1 MLSRG
6 ARFIVCLRGLFMNTS
21 AWHML
26 LEGAWTTVWISG
38 VSIAIGV
45 VAGLLIALIRLARIP
60 IVDQLLVLYVSL
72 ARATP
77 LVTLT
82 LFIFLS
88 APTFGINLNRN
99 VAGIL
104 ALTLNTTAFN
114 AEIWRSAF
122 RNFSREQREAA
133 MAVGMT
139 PWITFRRIML
149 PQLVV
154 TSLPGLVNE
163 MSFLIKGSPA
173 IAVIGIVDLTRVT
186 NRISAV
192 TYEPLPPILAA
203 CALYMLAI
211 GCLVW
216 LQRLAERRAN
226 RLAM

>member
-1 MLSRG
+1 
-6 ARFIVCLRGLFMNTS
+6 MNAS
-21 AWHML
+21 AWQML

-38 VSIAIGV
+38 VSIALGV
-45 VAGLLIALIRLARIP
+45 TAGLILALIRIARIP
-60 IVDQLLVLYVSL
+60 VVDQILVLYISL

-77 LVTLT
+77 LVTLA

-88 APTFGINLNRN
+88 APTFGLNLDRN

-133 MAVGMT
+133 MAAGMT

-149 PQLVV
+149 PQMMI
-154 TSLPGLVNE
+154 TSLPGLINE

-173 IAVIGIVDLTRVT
+173 I
-186 NRISAV
+186 
-192 TYEPLPPILAA
+192 
-203 CALYMLAI
+203 
-211 GCLVW
+211 
-216 LQRLAERRAN
+216 
-226 RLAM
+226 

>member
-1 MLSRG
+1 
-6 ARFIVCLRGLFMNTS
+6 MNAS
-21 AWHML
+21 AWNML
-26 LEGAWTTVWISG
+26 LEGAWVTLWISG
-38 VSIAIGV
+38 VSIALGV
-45 VAGLLIALIRLARIP
+45 VAGLLVALVRLAKIP
-60 IVDQLLVLYVSL
+60 IIDQLLVLYISL

-88 APTFGINLNRN
+88 APNFGIQLDRS

-104 ALTLNTTAFN
+104 ALTINTTAFN

-122 RNFSREQREAA
+122 GNFSREQREAA
-133 MAVGMT
+133 MAMGMT
-139 PWITFRRIML
+139 PWVMFRRIMF
-149 PQLVV
+149 PQLTI

-192 TYEPLPPILAA
+192 TYEPLPPILVA
-203 CALYMLAI
+203 CVLYMAII

-216 LQRLAERRAN
+216 LQRVAERRAN
-226 RLAM
+226 RLAE

>member
-1 MLSRG
+1 MDS
-6 ARFIVCLRGLFMNTS
+6 T
-21 AWHML
+21 AWTML
-26 LEGAWTTVWISG
+26 LNGAWVTLWISG

-45 VAGLLIALIRLARIP
+45 TLGLIVALIRSVRIP
-60 IVDQLLVLYVSL
+60 FVHQVLGLYISI

-77 LVTLT
+77 LVTLV
-82 LFIFLS
+82 LFIFLT
-88 APTFGINLNRN
+88 APTLGINMDRSI
-99 VAGIL
+99 AGII

-122 RNFSREQREAA
+122 NNFSNDQREAA
-133 MAVGMT
+133 LAVGMT
-139 PWITFRRIML
+139 PAVYFRRIML
-149 PQLVV
+149 PQIVI
-154 TSLPGLVNE
+154 TSLPSLVNE

-203 CALYMLAI
+203 GALYMVIIAA
-211 GCLVW
+211 LVW
-216 LQRLAERRAN
+216 FQRVAERKAN

>member
-1 MLSRG
+1 
-6 ARFIVCLRGLFMNTS
+6 MNAS
-21 AWHML
+21 AWQML
-26 LEGAWTTVWISG
+26 LEGAWTTVWISA

-45 VAGLLIALIRLARIP
+45 VAGLVIALIRLARIP
-60 IVDQLLVLYVSL
+60 IVDQLLVLYISM

-77 LVTLT
+77 LVTLA

-88 APTFGINLNRN
+88 APDLGLDLNRS

-122 RNFSREQREAA
+122 RNFSRDQREAA
-133 MAVGMT
+133 MATGMT

-149 PQLVV
+149 PQMVI

-192 TYEPLPPILAA
+192 TYEPLPPILVAG
-203 CALYMLAI
+203 ALYMMVI

-216 LQRLAERRAN
+216 LQRIFERRAN

>member
-1 MLSRG
+1 
-6 ARFIVCLRGLFMNTS
+6 MNTS

>member
-1 MLSRG
+1 
-6 ARFIVCLRGLFMNTS
+6 MNAS

-26 LEGAWTTVWISG
+26 LEGAWTTLWISA

-45 VAGLLIALIRLARIP
+45 MAGLVIALIRLARIP
-60 IVDQLLVLYVSL
+60 IVDQLLVLYISV

-77 LVTLT
+77 LVTLA

-88 APTFGINLNRN
+88 APDLGLDLNRS

-104 ALTLNTTAFN
+104 ALSLNTTAFN

-122 RNFSREQREAA
+122 RNFSREQSEAA
-133 MAVGMT
+133 MATGMT

-149 PQLVV
+149 PQMVI

-192 TYEPLPPILAA
+192 TYEPLPPILVAG
-203 CALYMLAI
+203 ALYMAII

-226 RLAM
+226 RLAT

>member
-1 MLSRG
+1 MACTWPSK
-6 ARFIVCLRGLFMNTS
+6 F
-21 AWHML
+21 
-26 LEGAWTTVWISG
+26 
-38 VSIAIGV
+38 
-45 VAGLLIALIRLARIP
+45 
-60 IVDQLLVLYVSL
+60 
-72 ARATP
+72 
-77 LVTLT
+77 
-82 LFIFLS
+82 
-88 APTFGINLNRN
+88 AP
-99 VAGIL
+99 AGIL

-122 RNFSREQREAA
+122 RNFSRDQREAA
-133 MAVGMT
+133 MATGMT

-149 PQLVV
+149 PQMVI

-192 TYEPLPPILAA
+192 TYEPLPPILVAG
-203 CALYMLAI
+203 ALYMMVI

-216 LQRLAERRAN
+216 LPRIFERRAN

>member
-1 MLSRG
+1 
-6 ARFIVCLRGLFMNTS
+6 MNAS
-21 AWHML
+21 AWQML
-26 LEGAWTTVWISG
+26 LEGAWTTVWISA

-45 VAGLLIALIRLARIP
+45 VAGLVIALIRLARIP
-60 IVDQLLVLYVSL
+60 IVDQLLVLYISV

-77 LVTLT
+77 LVTLA

-88 APTFGINLNRN
+88 APDLGLDLNRS

-122 RNFSREQREAA
+122 RNVSRDQREAA
-133 MAVGMT
+133 MATGMT

-149 PQLVV
+149 PQMVI

-192 TYEPLPPILAA
+192 TYEPLPPILVAG
-203 CALYMLAI
+203 ALYMMVI

-216 LQRLAERRAN
+216 LQRIFERRAN

>member
-1 MLSRG
+1 
-6 ARFIVCLRGLFMNTS
+6 MNTS

-99 VAGIL
+99 VTGIL

-226 RLAM
+226 RLAV

>member
-1 MLSRG
+1 
-6 ARFIVCLRGLFMNTS
+6 MNAS
-21 AWHML
+21 AWSML
-26 LEGAWTTVWISG
+26 LEGAWVTLWISG

-45 VAGLLIALIRLARIP
+45 VAGLLLALVRLARIP
-60 IVDQLLVLYVSL
+60 IIDQILVLYISL

-88 APTFGINLNRN
+88 APNFGIQLDRNL
-99 VAGIL
+99 AGIL
-104 ALTLNTTAFN
+104 ALTINTTAFN

-122 RNFSREQREAA
+122 GNFSREQREAA
-133 MAVGMT
+133 MSMGMT
-139 PWITFRRIML
+139 PWVTFRRIMF
-149 PQLVV
+149 PQLMI

-192 TYEPLPPILAA
+192 TYEPLPPILVA
-203 CALYMLAI
+203 CALYMAII

-216 LQRLAERRAN
+216 LQRIAEHRAN
-226 RLAM
+226 RLAE

>member
-1 MLSRG
+1 
-6 ARFIVCLRGLFMNTS
+6 MNAS
-21 AWHML
+21 AWQML
-26 LEGAWTTVWISG
+26 LEGAWTTVWISA

-45 VAGLLIALIRLARIP
+45 VAGLVIALVRLARIP
-60 IVDQLLVLYVSL
+60 IVDQLLVLYISV

-77 LVTLT
+77 LVTLA

-88 APTFGINLNRN
+88 APDLGLDLNRS

-122 RNFSREQREAA
+122 RNFSRDQREAA
-133 MAVGMT
+133 MATGMT

-149 PQLVV
+149 PQMVI

-192 TYEPLPPILAA
+192 TYEPLPPILVAG
-203 CALYMLAI
+203 ALYMMVI

-216 LQRLAERRAN
+216 LQRIFERRAN

>member
-1 MLSRG
+1 ME
-6 ARFIVCLRGLFMNTS
+6 AS
-21 AWHML
+21 AWQML
-26 LEGAWTTVWISG
+26 MEGAWTTIWISG
-38 VSIAIGV
+38 VSIVMGV
-45 VAGLLIALIRLARIP
+45 IAGLIIALIRMARIP
-60 IVDQLLVLYVSL
+60 VIEQILVVYISI

-77 LVTLT
+77 LVTLS

-88 APTFGINLNRN
+88 APTIGLGIDRN

-133 MAVGMT
+133 LAVGMT
-139 PWITFRRIML
+139 PWVTFRRIML
-149 PQLVV
+149 PQMVI

-173 IAVIGIVDLTRVT
+173 IAVIGVVDLTRVT

-192 TYEPLPPILAA
+192 TYEPLPPIIAA
-203 CALYMLAI
+203 CALYMMVI
-211 GCLVW
+211 GLLIWV
-216 LQRLAERRAN
+216 QRIAERRAN
-226 RLAM
+226 RLAG

>member
-1 MLSRG
+1 
-6 ARFIVCLRGLFMNTS
+6 MNAS

-26 LEGAWTTVWISG
+26 LEGAWTTLWISG
-38 VSIAIGV
+38 VSIAMGV
-45 VAGLLIALIRLARIP
+45 TAGLILALIRLAKVPLI
-60 IVDQLLVLYVSL
+60 DQLLVLYISL

-77 LVTLT
+77 LVTLA

-88 APTFGINLNRN
+88 APTFGIQLDRN

-114 AEIWRSAF
+114 AEIWSSAF

-133 MAVGMT
+133 MATGMT

-149 PQLVV
+149 PQMVI
-154 TSLPGLVNE
+154 TSLPGLINE

-192 TYEPLPPILAA
+192 TYEPLPPILVA
-203 CALYMLAI
+203 CVLYMAI
-211 GCLVW
+211 IGGLVW
-216 LQRLAERRAN
+216 AQRIAERRAN
-226 RLAM
+226 RLAV